1 MKTPLLLFWLALLS
15 AFWAPAAATA
25 QDFSLPIIG
34 LPQQQAAPQQ
44 AQPTPPVNVNP
55 VNENPAIVAVEAP
68 QAADYAANEASRV
81 FGAQLF
87 TGAFAREAAAD
98 FNADYAINV
107 GDSVNVRLWG
117 GYNYQSSLT
126 VDAQGNIFLPNVG
139 PINLL
144 GVRNADLQSVVEQ
157 AVSGTFRS
165 NVQVYASLAE
175 AQPVRVFVGG
185 FVNRPGAYAGTSM
198 DSVLHYLDQ
207 AGGIDPER
215 GSFLD
220 IEIKRGGVTRARVN
234 LYDFLLFGNL
244 PQVQLSNGDVIFVA
258 PQKATVDVRGLA
270 DNPNIFEY
278 VGQSVSLAQIA
289 AYARPEP
296 TATHVRV
303 TRNTGAVRNV
313 DYYPLAEA
321 EAVMLGNGDQVA
333 FTADKRPGTITVR
346 VEGEHDGPQ
355 EFVLPYG
362 SRLGDVLSLIEYNA
376 QSAYWNVQLFR
387 VSVKERQAEALETSL
402 LALEKAALTGRSGT
416 AEEARLRK
424 EEADLLL
431 QFVERA
437 RKVEPKGRVMI
448 AKADDRADLM
458 LENGDIIFIP
468 SRDGLVLVAGEVM
481 FPNAIAY
488 NDAYDVD
495 DYVEQAGGYSN
506 KANAR
511 RVVIAH
517 QDGSF
522 THAEGRAKRAKYVQP
537 GDEIMVLPEVDSKK
551 RQIFKELTQ
560 ILYQVA
566 VSAGVVLGL

>member
-1 MKTPLLLFWLALLS
+1 MKILSSLFMACALVAAS
-15 AFWAPAAATA
+15 FASAPASA
-25 QDFSLPIIG
+25 QDSG
-34 LPQQQAAPQQ
+34 LPLFGFERPQQ
-44 AQPTPPVNVNP
+44 ETTPTAPTEVPTTQDEPV
-55 VNENPAIVAVEAP
+55 IVPVEAP

-81 FGAQLF
+81 FGSQLF

-107 GDSVNVRLWG
+107 GDTVNVRLWG
-117 GYNYQSSLT
+117 GYNYESALT

-139 PINLL
+139 PIRLL
-144 GVRNADLQSVVEQ
+144 GVRNADLQPVVEQ

-165 NVQVYASLAE
+165 NVQVYAALAE

-207 AGGIDPER
+207 AGGVDPER
-215 GSFLD
+215 GSFLE
-220 IEIKRGGVTRARVN
+220 IEIKRGGMTRARIN
-234 LYDFLLFGNL
+234 LYDFLLYGNL
-244 PQVQLSNGDVIFVA
+244 PQVQLGNGDVIFVA
-258 PQKATVDVRGLA
+258 PRNSMVDVTGMA
-270 DNPNIFEY
+270 ENPNIFEFI
-278 VGQSVSLAQIA
+278 GPEISLSQIA
-289 AYARPEP
+289 EYARPKP
-296 TATHVRV
+296 GATHVRV
-303 TRNTGAVRNV
+303 TRNTGTIRNV
-313 DYYPLAEA
+313 DYYPLGEA
-321 EAVMLGNGDQVA
+321 PAIALGNGDQVA

-346 VEGEHDGPQ
+346 VEGEHDSPQ

-362 SRLGDVLSLIEYNA
+362 SRMGDVLSLIQYTER
-376 QSAYWNVQLFR
+376 SAYWNVQLFR

-416 AEEARLRK
+416 AEEARLRA
-424 EEADLLL
+424 EEAELLL

-437 RKVEPKGRVMI
+437 REVEPKGRVLI
-448 AKADDRADLM
+448 AKSDARDDLL
-458 LENGDIIFIP
+458 LENGDIIYIP
-468 SRDGLVLVAGEVM
+468 ARDGLVLVNGEVM

-488 NDAYDVD
+488 NDSYDVD
-495 DYVEQAGGYSN
+495 DYVRQAGGYTN
-506 KANAR
+506 KASAR
-511 RVVIAH
+511 RVIIAH

-522 THAEGRAKRAKYVQP
+522 TIAEGKAKRARYINA
-537 GDEIMVLPEVDSKK
+537 GDEIMVMPEVDSKG